1 MRAIVLIGIGMLV
14 DGAYFISLW
23 RSEARATFGMRILQ
37 LQIGDAASGRRL
49 ETGQAF
55 RRWVALASWL
65 TIAGSS
71 TAIGGASGVIGLVW
85 LLWALILL
93 LTTVSSPT
101 KQGLHDRFAETAVVR
116 QVGSSNSLVVGC
128 LVIVVLL
135 FGALA
140 LAVVLSFGVLA
151 ALGGAS

>member
-1 MRAIVLIGIGMLV
+1 
-14 DGAYFISLW
+14 
-23 RSEARATFGMRILQ
+23 MRILQ
-37 LQIGDAASGRRL
+37 LQVGDAASGRRL

-71 TAIGGASGVIGLVW
+71 TAIGGTSGVLGLVW

-116 QVGSSNSLVVGC
+116 RVGSSNSLVVGC

-151 ALGGAS
+151 ALGGAG